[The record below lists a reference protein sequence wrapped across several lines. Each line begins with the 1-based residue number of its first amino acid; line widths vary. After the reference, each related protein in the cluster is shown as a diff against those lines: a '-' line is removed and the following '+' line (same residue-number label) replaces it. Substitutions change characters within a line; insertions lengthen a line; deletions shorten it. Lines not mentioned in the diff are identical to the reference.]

1 MTSPPKD
8 GATEPSVASTRLL
21 ASSTSMRARALRK
34 PRRDALT
41 RVRHDLRSLV
51 HSVVGY
57 SDLLASPSYGP
68 LSTEQLRFVNHVR
81 TAAEQLQE
89 LVDTC
94 IELSRPAGEST
105 ELEPTKLP
113 LGAALRHVQA
123 GLAHEALRCG
133 LTLTDDASRHECA
146 FELPVFLRALRGLA
160 QVVSRD
166 GSLPCTLHGASA
178 SPRVTVA
185 LQVAEGACSSGPL
198 CQLDT
203 LEDDVGN
210 RDFVRLK
217 LSEVLLSRLGIDLQ
231 LSRELDRCELTLR

>member
-8 GATEPSVASTRLL
+8 GAPARPQGL
-21 ASSTSMRARALRK
+21 AMRTRALRK

-68 LSTEQLRFVNHVR
+68 LSADQLRFVEHVR
-81 TAAEQLQE
+81 TAAEQLEE

-94 IELSRPAGEST
+94 IELTRPSGEST
-105 ELEPTKLP
+105 GLEPTKVP

-133 LTLTDDASRHECA
+133 LELADEASRHECA
-146 FELPVFLRALRGLA
+146 FELPILLRAVRGLA
-160 QVVSRD
+160 LVVSRD
-166 GSLPCTLHGASA
+166 GSRPCTLRGGSA
-178 SPRVTVA
+178 CPRVTVA
-185 LQVAEGACSSGPL
+185 LHVAEGAPASGPL
-198 CQLDT
+198 CSLDA
-203 LEDDVGN
+203 LEDDVEN

-231 LSRELDRCELTLR
+231 LSRELDRCELTIR

>member
-8 GATEPSVASTRLL
+8 GAPEPVRPLGLTTRG
-21 ASSTSMRARALRK
+21 RALRK

-57 SDLLASPSYGP
+57 SDLLASASYGP
-68 LSTEQLRFVNHVR
+68 LSAEQLRFVDHVR
-81 TAAEQLQE
+81 SAAEQLQE

-94 IELSRPAGEST
+94 IELTRPAGEGAG
-105 ELEPTKLP
+105 LEPTKVP
-113 LGAALRHVQA
+113 LGAALRHVQG
-123 GLAHEALRCG
+123 GLAHEALRCALE
-133 LTLTDDASRHECA
+133 LTEAASQHECA
-146 FELPVFLRALRGLA
+146 FELPILLRAFRGLA
-160 QVVSRD
+160 LVVSRD
-166 GSLPCTLHGASA
+166 GTLPCTLRSASA
-178 SPRVTVA
+178 SPRVTVG
-185 LQVAEGACSSGPL
+185 LQIAEGACSSSPL
-198 CQLDT
+198 CSLDA